1 MTSAFRGFSA
11 LIDVDFDW
19 YAADPKVLRHP
30 AAHQPADS
38 RVVFHETVHYW
49 QQVGQGF
56 PAKLVEEDWER
67 LQHFEAAGAL
77 DEVGKYRREFMC
89 KHAGHGFS
97 VHDLHESLARFWDVH
112 VIGPHRVLELEF
124 ADPRRRLDDFFR
136 AQYFALKERGM
147 IVHPEHGGYSD
158 LAFDMAMEAAAG
170 SYALPYLYVR
180 ERFNSVVTGAV
191 FPLAGHF
198 ALQTARPVDVFIET
212 ITSVAPLLAG
222 VQPGYPIHELWRA
235 CFPLVRVASSQAAAQ
250 LGVAWLGMAAGVF
263 GAGALTAHPV
273 YRWLYRE
280 VERGLAELAGTAFA
294 RELAAGFSDDDIPLD
309 VVGALALDF
318 CLACPGDTTNRSFLV
333 EWLAPPCVRFPD
345 GRRWQLPELYRRE
358 LVPVVDAAEAALSRE
373 REQAAADAVAVQN
386 RWEAFLRAKR
396 GY

>member
-1 MTSAFRGFSA
+1 MPSAFRGVSA
-11 LIDVDFDW
+11 LIDVDFAW
-19 YAADPKVLRHP
+19 RAASPKVLRHP

-67 LQHFEAAGAL
+67 LRRYETAGAL
-77 DEVGKYRREFMC
+77 DEVGTYRLEFVR
-89 KHAGHGFS
+89 KQAEHGFS
-97 VHDLHESLARFWDVH
+97 AHDLHESLARFWDVH
-112 VIGPHRVLELEF
+112 VIGPHRLLELEF
-124 ADPRRRLDDFFR
+124 ADPRRQIDEFFQ

-158 LAFDMAMEAAAG
+158 LAYDMAMEAAAG

-198 ALQTARPVDVFIET
+198 ALQTERPVDVFIET
-212 ITSVAPLLAG
+212 ITEVAPLLAG
-222 VQPGYPIHELWRA
+222 VQPGYAIHDLWRA
-235 CFPLVRVASSQAAAQ
+235 CFPLVRIASLQAADE
-250 LGVAWLGMAAGVF
+250 LGVEWLGMAAGVVVE
-263 GAGALTAHPV
+263 GALANHPV
-273 YRWLYRE
+273 YSWVFHEL
-280 VERGLAELAGTAFA
+280 ERGRAELENTAFA
-294 RELAAGFSDDDIPLD
+294 RELASGFSADDIPLD
-309 VVGALALDF
+309 VVGVLALDF

-345 GRRWQLPELYRRE
+345 GQRWLLPELYRRE
-358 LVPVVDAAEAALSRE
+358 LVPVVDATEGEFSSE
-373 REQAAADAVAVQN
+373 RGQAADDVVAMQI